1 MQSFRQHILEA
12 SSASSSHSFKG
23 FKDPW
28 AVMSPEDRREANRLT
43 KLIFRA
49 MAGSPRQRELQA
61 KRDEIF
67 RKYGIGQKGK
77 R

>member
-1 MQSFRQHILEA
+1 
-12 SSASSSHSFKG
+12 
-23 FKDPW
+23 
-28 AVMSPEDRREANRLT
+28 MSPEDRREANRLT

-49 MAGSPRQRELQA
+49 MAGSPSQRELQA